1 MLCVCVVCACV
12 YVHAPVV
19 VNNFTRSDS
28 DAWQYL
34 KWMFVG
40 NYNSAELLL
49 MPNIAVVIF
58 F

>member
-1 MLCVCVVCACV
+1 MCVVHVCRVCV

-19 VNNFTRSDS
+19 VNNFTRSNS
-28 DAWQYL
+28 DAWRYI
-34 KWMFVG
+34 WMFAG